1 MNTIAN
7 HSSDRVHPSTSPG
20 LANNIEPFVEE
31 INNYYGLRD
40 ESFENFLKK
49 MFKHAG
55 VADEYISQYLN
66 DETRPFFNMAFTSSS
81 VDEHNNY
88 ELFEQM
94 GDATIGKFIV
104 WSSYEK
110 FPQFRGKPEAVEIV
124 ARMKINLGSKDTL
137 AKIAEDIGIWPFISA
152 SEDLRNRS
160 AKKLLEDVFEAFIG
174 VIEFVVYDYSDSNR
188 SNPGLAYQIV
198 YKLLCFLFE
207 PYPLK
212 IDYNVLVDAKNRLK
226 GVFDQ
231 YKERL
236 GTEAIYNTRRVLKG
250 DQNVFFSQI
259 YDKHKKL
266 LGQATATVKKDAEKR
281 AAEMAIT
288 TLQKMGFK
296 KNVPLLYSTL

>member
-1 MNTIAN
+1 MSLNARFHINVKIKNMNTSI
-7 HSSDRVHPSTSPG
+7 
-20 LANNIEPFVEE
+20 VEE
-31 INNYYGLRD
+31 SNIYYGLRD
-40 ESFENFLKK
+40 SSFDEFLLK

-55 VADEYISQYLN
+55 VGEDSISKYVN

-81 VDEHNNY
+81 VDENNNY

-110 FPQFRGKPEAVEIV
+110 FPQLRGKPEAVEIV

-137 AKIAEDIGIWPFISA
+137 AKMAEDIGIWPFISA

-174 VIEFVVYDYSDSNR
+174 VVEFVIHDYSDTNR
-188 SNPGLAYQIV
+188 SNPGVAYQLV
-198 YKLLCFLFE
+198 YSLLYFLFE
-207 PYPLK
+207 PYTLK
-212 IDYNVLVDAKNRLK
+212 IDYNILVDAKNRLK

-231 YKERL
+231 YKDTL
-236 GTEAIYNTRRVLKG
+236 GSEAIYNTRRILKG
-250 DQNVFFSQI
+250 DQNVFFSQV
-259 YDKHKKL
+259 YDNHKKL
-266 LGQATATVKKDAEKR
+266 LGQGTATVKKDAEKR
-281 AAEMAIT
+281 AAETAIT

-296 KNVPLLYSTL
+296 KTVPILYSTF